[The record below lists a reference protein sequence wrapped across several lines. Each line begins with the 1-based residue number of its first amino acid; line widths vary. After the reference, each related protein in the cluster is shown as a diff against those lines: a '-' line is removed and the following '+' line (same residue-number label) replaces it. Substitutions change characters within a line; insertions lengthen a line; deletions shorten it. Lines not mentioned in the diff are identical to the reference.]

1 VRRRALAAIALLLA
15 AAAAGC
21 TSPEATRM
29 RAGGG
34 GADVGNH
41 GEVQLHAGSDPYYR
55 TPTRGAGL
63 GPPPGGKEV
72 AASTKPR

>member
-1 VRRRALAAIALLLA
+1 MRRRALAIAFVL

-21 TSPEATRM
+21 GSPEATRM
-29 RAGGG
+29 RAGGA
-34 GADVGNH
+34 GADVGNR

-63 GPPPGGKEV
+63 GAPAGGKEV

>member
-1 VRRRALAAIALLLA
+1 MRRRALAIALLLA
-15 AAAAGC
+15 TAAGC
-21 TSPEATRM
+21 ASPEATRM
-29 RAGGG
+29 RAGGD
-34 GADVGNH
+34 GADVGNR

-63 GPPPGGKEV
+63 GVPPPGGKEL